1 MTFCA
6 PEAQNVDKHCLLHCT
21 GFPFLKFIFPA
32 SLGPTCQSMDTQKAA
47 EGLSEEICKDFS
59 ETEGYLHRIVKEQLE
74 FYSQKEQSILT
85 K

>member
-1 MTFCA
+1 
-6 PEAQNVDKHCLLHCT
+6 
-21 GFPFLKFIFPA
+21 
-32 SLGPTCQSMDTQKAA
+32 MDTQKAA

-74 FYSQKEQSILT
+74 FYSQKEQNILT